1 MSEEALLQAIDSGN
15 INRVYKMIVSGIN
28 LNFADGEPLKRAMI
42 SENYEI
48 LKLLILNGADIFFKN
63 SHAADDAAFFAQ
75 QIDDDIDLLPPEH
88 RNYHS
93 YIIYLNKMGYDTEYT
108 LSDFI
113 SDLDQQ
119 YIETLINKSVSRLQ
133 KNYKKRNLSKRR
145 KEGLH
150 NVMAP
155 SQLSLNPQY
164 SNPAHVVLSQQ
175 GLIDII
181 TKNLNNQWGAGKRHH
196 KKY

>member
-1 MSEEALLQAIDSGN
+1 MIISG
-15 INRVYKMIVSGIN
+15 MD
-28 LNFADGEPLKRAMI
+28 LNFANGEPLKRAII

-88 RNYHS
+88 RNSHP

-119 YIETLINKSVSRLQ
+119 YIETLINISVSRLQ
-133 KNYKKRNLSKRR
+133 KNYKKRKLSKRR
-145 KEGLH
+145 KMGLH